1 MTELHIN
8 FKFRMIIPDEGIKI
22 NNLLY
27 QLRKFM
33 TQLYFEILKA
43 IFSAIEEKAIA
54 RMKKTS
60 PGQYVRNGHQKN
72 HRQIRTAYGLFR
84 YQMARVLDKKAHR
97 TLTPL
102 SDAMGLPR
110 YRRHVNEAGEGGVGL
125 VCHLSYRKS
134 VKEVDRLL
142 GTGMSKSTLHRQ
154 VQDFAEDKCD
164 WPDLKKVPYRFL
176 MADGT
181 GVRLQEKGDDG
192 KHNKKGSMRWV
203 LASLGEKEKFELVG
217 MWIDESWEKI
227 RRDLNQRLDYSK
239 LEVLFSDGESGIEE
253 NLLAPGMRPQRCL
266 WHGKRQFPF
275 LLYRDQLNKAQQKE
289 FKDKLKSIPA
299 MNLTQ
304 ARLEKLTPEDLPKVK
319 ELAEKTKQGFQEL
332 VDALPEDK
340 YPAGRIYVENL
351 AKGVTTFFDFWFDN
365 KVWIPLNTNAI
376 ENAFSQVK
384 NRIWAVGKRW
394 SKKGLLNWLKVVL
407 NKVFFPLNWD
417 QLWAEYLHLNLN
429 LQLNLMEVKYQ
440 WI

>member
-1 MTELHIN
+1 MAEIQIN
-8 FKFRMIIPDEGIKI
+8 LKLNLKIPEEGIKI

-33 TQLYFEILKA
+33 AQLYFGILKA
-43 IFSAIEEKAIA
+43 IFSAVEEETVAKL
-54 RMKKTS
+54 KEVS
-60 PGQYVRNGHQKN
+60 PERYVRNGRQKN
-72 HRQIRTAYGLFR
+72 HRQIRTAYGLFQ
-84 YQMARVLDKKAHR
+84 YQMQMVRDKKAHKI
-97 TLTPL
+97 LTPL
-102 SDAMGLPR
+102 SDAVGLPR
-110 YRRHVNEAGEGGVGL
+110 YRRHVNETGEGGIGL
-125 VCHLSYRKS
+125 VCHVSYRKS
-134 VKEVDRLL
+134 VKEVDRIL

-154 VQDFAEDKCD
+154 VQEFAQDMCD

-181 GVRLQEKGDDG
+181 GVRLQEKGSDG

-203 LASLGEKEKFELVG
+203 LASLNEKENFEVVG

-253 NLLAPGMRPQRCL
+253 NLLASGMRHQRCL

-275 LLYRDQLNKAQQKE
+275 LLYDDKLNKAQQKE
-289 FKDKLKSIPA
+289 FKDKLASIPA
-299 MNLTQ
+299 MNLTH
-304 ARLEKLTPEDLPKVK
+304 ARLEQLTPEDLPKVK
-319 ELAEKTKQGFQEL
+319 QLAEKTKQGFKEL
-332 VDALPEDK
+332 INALPEDK
-340 YPAGRIYVENL
+340 YPSGRIYIENL
-351 AKGVTTFFDFWFDN
+351 AKDVNTFFDFWFDN
-365 KVWIPLNTNAI
+365 KVWIPLNTNAA

-394 SKKGLLNWLKVVL
+394 SKKGLLNWLKVVV
-407 NKVFFPLNWD
+407 NKVFFPLNWN
-417 QLWAEYLHLNLN
+417 QLWDEYLHINSDFQINLT
-429 LQLNLMEVKYQ
+429 EVKYQ